1 MILWRAIEIEKGN
14 KSVTLKLKLNTPDK
28 VRKIVIMDS
37 RGRETVFAPIDG
49 RMTVAEVRKIL
60 NLPPEE

>member
-37 RGRETVFAPIDG
+37 RGRETVFAP
-49 RMTVAEVRKIL
+49 ERKGK
-60 NLPPEE
+60 